1 MSIPDSFNTMANTQI
16 QVQTA
21 IDNGAVLATI
31 KDGALIRQQAEID
44 SLRTALKSSG
54 SGSSASL
61 ARGRESH
68 LNGELCKLKQQ
79 GLSQRLAI
87 IQKDELIS
95 EWMITNEAFKRLSMK
110 YGKRQGLSDAQIEQ
124 DLNNEVLSIAEEDPV
139 LAKTKTASNAK
150 NGVRVNR

>member
-1 MSIPDSFNTMANTQI
+1 MPIPNNSNSIANTLI

-21 IDNGAVLATI
+21 VDNGVVLSTI

-44 SLRTALKSSG
+44 SLRTALKSGG
-54 SGSSASL
+54 SGGSVSL
-61 ARGRESH
+61 SRGREIH

-79 GLSQRLAI
+79 ALDQRLAI

-95 EWMITNEAFKRLSMK
+95 EWMITNEAFKRLNMK
-110 YGKRQGLSDAQIEQ
+110 YGKAQGLSDTQIER
-124 DLNNEVLSIAEEDPV
+124 DLNSEILSIAEEDPV
-139 LAKTKTASNAK
+139 LAKTKAASNAK